1 LKGRDEVTLQPILKW
16 LNKAIGDPRIIRL
29 TSDVSLMVLD
39 IYSEQLGQS
48 AEIDTLVERL
58 RERVLDNVEVSQLAG
73 STQGM
78 LEMLMAGA

>member
-29 TSDVSLMVLD
+29 ASDVSLMVLD

-78 LEMLMAGA
+78 LEMLMAGT

>member
-1 LKGRDEVTLQPILKW
+1 
-16 LNKAIGDPRIIRL
+16 
-29 TSDVSLMVLD
+29 MVLD

-58 RERVLDNVEVSQLAG
+58 RERVLDSVEVSQLAG

-78 LEMLMAGA
+78 LEMLMAGEIGRASCRERVCAIV

>member
-1 LKGRDEVTLQPILKW
+1 
-16 LNKAIGDPRIIRL
+16 
-29 TSDVSLMVLD
+29 MVLD

-58 RERVLDNVEVSQLAG
+58 RERVLDSVEVSQLAG